1 MYLCIYSSYF
11 LTLSKCILILNSS
24 LESSIHNGKC
34 YSCTSW
40 CSAGLLAG
48 LWEFPSKPLSV
59 ESPGLPYPD
68 VLQDHGVQVLY
79 ASKKVNCGEVCALN
93 YQ

>member
-1 MYLCIYSSYF
+1 MVNA
-11 LTLSKCILILNSS
+11 TAVQADV
-24 LESSIHNGKC
+24 
-34 YSCTSW
+34 

-79 ASKKVNCGEVCALN
+79 ASKKVNCGEVCTLN
-93 YQ
+93 LKCTYLMLIGL